1 MFGAGYD
8 KYFPS
13 GSIMLKKE
21 QKDAI
26 ESFILGRD
34 TFVSLPTGIGKSL
47 IYQLIVPLAN
57 ELLIQGRTTNYR
69 RKLPTNPMLLVVAP
83 LQALVNEQITS
94 CEKLGLRA
102 VKLECRDRE
111 YNEFDN
117 FDVLFTSPETLERHY
132 ITIRHLQD
140 RIIGVV
146 IDEFHCV
153 VNW

>member
-1 MFGAGYD
+1 
-8 KYFPS
+8 
-13 GSIMLKKE
+13 
-21 QKDAI
+21 
-26 ESFILGRD
+26 
-34 TFVSLPTGIGKSL
+34 
-47 IYQLIVPLAN
+47 
-57 ELLIQGRTTNYR
+57 
-69 RKLPTNPMLLVVAP
+69 
-83 LQALVNEQITS
+83 
-94 CEKLGLRA
+94 LRA

-146 IDEFHCV
+146 IDESHCV

>member
-57 ELLIQGRTTNYR
+57 EFIDTRTNDVNYR

-83 LQALVNEQITS
+83 LQALVN
-94 CEKLGLRA
+94 
-102 VKLECRDRE
+102 
-111 YNEFDN
+111 
-117 FDVLFTSPETLERHY
+117 
-132 ITIRHLQD
+132 
-140 RIIGVV
+140 
-146 IDEFHCV
+146 
-153 VNW
+153 